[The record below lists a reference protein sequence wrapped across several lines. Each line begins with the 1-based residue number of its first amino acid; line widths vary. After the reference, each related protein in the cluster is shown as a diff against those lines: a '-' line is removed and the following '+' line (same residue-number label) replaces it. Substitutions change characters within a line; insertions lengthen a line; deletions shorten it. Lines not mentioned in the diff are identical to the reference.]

1 MSAIQPG
8 SWRAWLLATRPPTL
22 FAAVVPVLIGAACAH
37 VGGSVRWAP
46 TLGAL
51 LGALLLQIAANFAN
65 DVFDFEKG
73 ADTGERLGPTRAVQA
88 GLLSPAQVR
97 RGLWLII
104 ALSVLA
110 GLYLTWEGGWPFL
123 VIGLTSILAAVAY
136 TGGPYPL
143 GYNGL
148 GDLFVMIFFGFV
160 AVCGTALLSL
170 GKVPEVA
177 WWSSW
182 PAGALATAILVVN
195 NLRDRATDL
204 VAGKRTLA
212 VRFGRSFTLAE
223 YFFLVLSSF
232 AVPLVLWLRLG
243 FGPAIVLPFLAA
255 PMAWLLS
262 RQVARCQGR
271 ELNPVLV
278 GTARLLVV
286 FGALLALGLVLGK
299 P

>member
-160 AVCGTALLSL
+160 AVCGTTLLSL

-177 WWSSW
+177 WWSAW

-232 AVPLVLWLRLG
+232 AVPLVLWLRLN

-262 RQVARCQGR
+262 RQVARRQGR

-278 GTARLLVV
+278 GTARLLMV